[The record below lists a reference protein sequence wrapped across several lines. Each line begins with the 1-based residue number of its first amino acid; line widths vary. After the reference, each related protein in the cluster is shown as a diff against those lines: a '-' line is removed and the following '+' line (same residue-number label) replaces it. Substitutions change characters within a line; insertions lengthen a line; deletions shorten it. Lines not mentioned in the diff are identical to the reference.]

1 MPTLNDVFRTGTRVA
16 PQRHARSAD
25 ACGAAAV
32 AVVPPHR
39 PNRSYRLIR
48 SVDASRRL
56 GDSRSDMVVTS
67 RSSSNPN
74 GNGRPSPGGA
84 PKAASGAEA
93 APGPAEL
100 TAEGAARRVAR
111 LFPEVFRRY
120 HWAQRVP
127 GADLPVTRRS
137 LEVLQHL
144 SASGPLT
151 VGEQADHLGLRRN
164 SVSELLQRLEAKG
177 LVARIRDERDE
188 RRVLVWLTD
197 AGRDVVSRVGQIL
210 APDLIANV
218 MATLS
223 PADRAT
229 VVRGFE
235 LLAKAGAD
243 LSQSPGASEARAA
256 GTPPTERTLR

>member
-1 MPTLNDVFRTGTRVA
+1 VEPQGRV
-16 PQRHARSAD
+16 RSDD
-25 ACGAAAV
+25 ACVTPCAV
-32 AVVPPHR
+32 AIVPPHR
-39 PNRSYRLIR
+39 SNTPNTSYRLIR
-48 SVDASRRL
+48 SVDAIRRP

-67 RSSSNPN
+67 RSASNPN
-74 GNGRPSPGGA
+74 GKGRPSPGGA
-84 PKAASGAEA
+84 PKAASGAESV
-93 APGPAEL
+93 PGPAEL
-100 TAEGAARRVAR
+100 TAEEAARRVAR

-151 VGEQADHLGLRRN
+151 VGEQAEHLGLRRN

-210 APDLIANV
+210 APDLIADV

-243 LSQSPGASEARAA
+243 LSQSPGAPETRATGA
-256 GTPPTERTLR
+256 PPTERTPR

>member
-1 MPTLNDVFRTGTRVA
+1 
-16 PQRHARSAD
+16 
-25 ACGAAAV
+25 
-32 AVVPPHR
+32 
-39 PNRSYRLIR
+39 
-48 SVDASRRL
+48 
-56 GDSRSDMVVTS
+56 MVVTN
-67 RSSSNPN
+67 RSEPDP
-74 GNGRPSPGGA
+74 GETGR
-84 PKAASGAEA
+84 A
-93 APGPAEL
+93 APTASARTRGVLADGDPEL
-100 TAEGAARRVAR
+100 SAKEATRRVAR

-120 HWAQRVP
+120 HWAQRVR
-127 GADLPVTRRS
+127 GADLPVTPRA

-151 VGEQADHLGLRRN
+151 VGEQAEHLGLRRN

-210 APDLIANV
+210 APDLIADV

-235 LLAKAGAD
+235 LLAQAGAD
-243 LSQSPGASEARAA
+243 MSQSPGDPHLRAA
-256 GTPPTERTLR
+256 GTTQTERTLR